1 MPIKAVV
8 FDLDDTLYPEKD
20 YVMSGFSAVAEYA
33 QAALKIERAKRI
45 LPLHKEVFISR
56 LHALGNQG
64 AFNVAAINKIIFKVP
79 VSL

>member
-33 QAALKIERAKRI
+33 QAALKIERAKSE
-45 LPLHKEVFISR
+45 LVKLYENSR
-56 LHALGNQG
+56 AGD
-64 AFNVAAINKIIFKVP
+64 
-79 VSL
+79 